1 MPRRKTLVII
11 KQKPEL
17 DAQSNVQLNLDIDAS
32 KPDPRREFID
42 SNPKNLNDETLLQLV
57 DIQSDFA
64 QYIIS
69 SNLPNNDAANLWKVV
84 RIIFSKYGLK

>member
-11 KQKPEL
+11 KQKPESST
-17 DAQSNVQLNLDIDAS
+17 QSNVNDDMS

-42 SNPKNLNDETLLQLV
+42 SNPKNLSDETLLQLV
-57 DIQSDFA
+57 DIQSDFV

-84 RIIFSKYGLK
+84 RTIFSKYGLK

>member
-17 DAQSNVQLNLDIDAS
+17 SAQSNVNDNES
-32 KPDPRREFID
+32 KQDSRREFIV

-84 RIIFSKYGLK
+84 RTIFSKYGLK

>member
-1 MPRRKTLVII
+1 MPRRKTVVII
-11 KQKPEL
+11 KQKPESS
-17 DAQSNVQLNLDIDAS
+17 AQSNVNDDMS
-32 KPDPRREFID
+32 KQDPRREFID
-42 SNPKNLNDETLLQLV
+42 SNPKNLSDETLLQLV

-84 RIIFSKYGLK
+84 RTIFSKCGLK

>member
-11 KQKPEL
+11 KQKPESST
-17 DAQSNVQLNLDIDAS
+17 QSNVNDDMS
-32 KPDPRREFID
+32 KQDSRREFIV

-84 RIIFSKYGLK
+84 RTIFSKYGLK

>member
-11 KQKPEL
+11 KQKPE
-17 DAQSNVQLNLDIDAS
+17 SSVQLDVNDNES
-32 KPDPRREFID
+32 KSDSRREFID
-42 SNPKNLNDETLLQLV
+42 SNPKNLSDETLLQLV

-84 RIIFSKYGLK
+84 RTIFSKYGLK